1 MNGTSIGQN
10 IRYFR
15 HAKNL
20 TQVELAA
27 KVAVAPP
34 YISQLESG
42 IRLPSLK
49 VARRI
54 ADALGVDVTVLLGAA
69 AREPRKLTG
78 QEKVEMLRVLLQDA
92 EMVARHGDEDDVTE
106 LPDGFV
112 ARRLAREHGS
122 FEISHVVIRRTPR
135 RLQTVSHTGQEMIF
149 CLKGE
154 VLVQVGK
161 RRRTLGPWDHITF
174 DASQPHS
181 ARGKA
186 GSELIWINVPNATA
200 AG

>member
-27 KVAVAPP
+27 KVSVAPP

-54 ADALGVDVTVLLGAA
+54 ADALGVDVTVLLGTA
-69 AREPRKLTG
+69 AREARKLTG
-78 QEKVEMLRVLLQDA
+78 HEKVEMLRVLLQDS
-92 EMVARHGDEDDVTE
+92 ELVARHGDESDFTE

-112 ARRLAREHGS
+112 ARRIASEHGS
-122 FEISHVVIRRTPR
+122 FEISHVVIRRTAR
-135 RLQTVSHTGQEMIF
+135 KLQSVSHPGQELIF

-154 VLVQVGK
+154 VLVQIGK
-161 RRRTLGPWDHITF
+161 KKRTLGPWDHIAY
-174 DASQPHS
+174 DATQPHS

-186 GSELIWINVPNATA
+186 GTELIWVNLPNVAS

>member
-27 KVAVAPP
+27 KVTVAPP

-49 VARRI
+49 VARRM
-54 ADALGVDVTVLLGAA
+54 ADALGVDVTVLLGSA
-69 AREPRKLTG
+69 AREPRKLVPN
-78 QEKVEMLRVLLQDA
+78 EKADMLRVLLQDA
-92 EMVARHGDEDDVTE
+92 ELTARQGDEGEFTE
-106 LPDGFV
+106 MSDGFM
-112 ARRLAREHGS
+112 ARRLASEHGT
-122 FEISHVVIRRTPR
+122 FEVSHVLIRRGPR
-135 RLQTVSHTGQEMIF
+135 RQQTVTHSGYEMVF

-154 VLVQVGK
+154 VVLQIGK
-161 RRRTLGPWDHITF
+161 KRRTLGPWDHLVLDST
-174 DASQPHS
+174 QPHS

-186 GSELIWINVPNATA
+186 GSELIWINLPGPPA
-200 AG
+200 AD

>member
-27 KVAVAPP
+27 KVSVAPP

-54 ADALGVDVTVLLGAA
+54 ADSLGVDVTVLLGSA
-69 AREPRKLTG
+69 AREPRKLTPN
-78 QEKVEMLRVLLQDA
+78 EKSDMLRILLQDA
-92 EMVARHGDEDDVTE
+92 ELVARQGDEGE
-106 LPDGFV
+106 FSEHSDGFM
-112 ARRLAREHGS
+112 ARRLASEHGS
-122 FEISHVVIRRTPR
+122 FEVSHVLIRRGAR
-135 RLQTVSHTGQEMIF
+135 RQQTVTHPGYEMIF

-154 VLVQVGK
+154 VVVQIGK
-161 RRRTLGPWDHITF
+161 KRRTLGPWEHMIF
-174 DASQPHS
+174 DSSQPHS
-181 ARGKA
+181 ARGRS
-186 GSELIWINVPNATA
+186 GSELIWINVPSPATS
-200 AG
+200 

>member
-27 KVAVAPP
+27 KVSVAPP

-54 ADALGVDVTVLLGAA
+54 ADALGVDVTVLLGTA
-69 AREPRKLTG
+69 ARQPRKLTG

-92 EMVARHGDEDDVTE
+92 EVASRQGDDGDFTE
-106 LPDGFV
+106 LPDGFQ
-112 ARRLAREHGS
+112 ARRLASEHDS
-122 FEISHVVIRRTPR
+122 YEISHVVIRRTPR
-135 RLQTVSHTGQEMIF
+135 RIQTVSHTGQDLIF

-154 VLVQVGK
+154 VLVQVGR

-181 ARGKA
+181 ARGRA
-186 GSELIWINVPNATA
+186 GSELIWINLPNVPPIA
-200 AG
+200 